1 MLLADGILAGKTVAV
16 TGASSGIGL
25 AAARRAHDLGAT
37 VIALARRREAMEA
50 QLGDERASSGRLR
63 IEPADVRDPAAMR
76 AALGGLERLDALIA
90 AAGTNL
96 PERRL
101 EQLTDE
107 SWDALVGT
115 NLTGVFNGVAAAL
128 PALRAARG
136 VVVVVGSV
144 SGAWPDVSGPGYQ
157 AAKAGALAF
166 VRGAGLEEYERGTGV
181 RFSLVAPGVV
191 DTPLLERRPNPPSAE
206 QRAQMLR
213 PEDVAELCALLAALP
228 EGVAVPELTVLPA
241 ALQALG
247 RTS

>member
-1 MLLADGILAGKTVAV
+1 VAV

-25 AAARRAHDLGAT
+25 AAACRVHDLGGS
-37 VIALARRREAMEA
+37 VVALARRREAIEA
-50 QLGDERASSGRLR
+50 GLGPERMSSGRIRLA
-63 IEPADVRDPAAMR
+63 PADVRDADGVA
-76 AALGGLERLDALIA
+76 AALGGAERLDALIA
-90 AAGTNL
+90 AAGTNV

-101 EQLTDE
+101 DQLTRE

-115 NLTGVFNGVAAAL
+115 NLTGVFNVVAAAL

-144 SGAWPDVSGPGYQ
+144 SGAWPDRSGPGYQ

-166 VRGAGLEEYERGTGV
+166 VRGAGFEEHQRGTGV

-191 DTPLLERRPNPPSAE
+191 DTPLLDRRPEPPSPE
-206 QRAQMLR
+206 MRAQMLR

-228 EGVAVPELTVLPA
+228 AGVSVPELTVLPA

-247 RTS
+247 HTT

>member
-1 MLLADGILAGKTVAV
+1 VLLADGILAGRTIAV

-25 AAARRAHDLGAT
+25 AAARRVHDLGAG

-50 QLGDERASSGRLR
+50 GLGDERASSGRLR
-63 IEPADVRDPAAMR
+63 IEPADVRDASGLR

-101 EQLTDE
+101 EQLTSE
-107 SWDALVGT
+107 SWDALVAT
-115 NLTGVFNGVAAAL
+115 NLTGVFNAVAAAL
-128 PALRAARG
+128 PAFRAARG

-157 AAKAGALAF
+157 ASKAGALAF

-191 DTPLLERRPNPPSAE
+191 DTPLLDRRPEPPSPE
-206 QRAQMLR
+206 QRAQMLQ
-213 PEDVAELCALLAALP
+213 PEDVAELCAVLAALP
-228 EGVAVPELTVLPA
+228 DGVAVPELTVLPA